1 MSYEYSEDG
10 LIEAAT
16 QEVLEDLGWTV
27 VTAWQ
32 NESLATQA
40 DRSDGLLGRLNKS
53 EVILERYLLQALRT
67 SNPDVPEAAYQQAVN
82 VLKESAADKHPA
94 AINKDKHDLLVK
106 GVPISY
112 QDDKGVLQKKCLKVF
127 DFDNPANN
135 HFSSRQAI

>member
-10 LIEAAT
+10 MTEAAT
-16 QEVLEDLGWTV
+16 QEVLEELGWTV

-40 DRSDGLLGRLNKS
+40 DRSDGLLGRLNKT

-67 SNPDVPEAAYQQAVN
+67 SNPDMPEAAYQQAVN

-94 AINKDKHDLLVK
+94 AINK
-106 GVPISY
+106 
-112 QDDKGVLQKKCLKVF
+112 
-127 DFDNPANN
+127 
-135 HFSSRQAI
+135 